1 MIFTETSVSGAFVVD
16 LEPKEDERGFFAR
29 NFDPIEFARYGLNP
43 HVEQCSIS
51 FNAHAGTL
59 RGMHFQLPPHEEA
72 KLVRCTRGA
81 LYDVALD
88 LRPDS
93 PSYLRW
99 AGVELNAENRRM
111 LYVPEGCAHGFQTL
125 VDQTEVSYQVSAS
138 YAPGAEAGVRW
149 DDPAFGISWPEAE
162 RRLLSEKDQRWP
174 DYARPE
180 ATQPVN
186 RRSRG
191 A

>member
-1 MIFTETSVSGAFVVD
+1 MIFTETIVSGAFVID
-16 LEPKEDERGFFAR
+16 LQPRGDERGFFAR
-29 NFDPIEFARYGLNP
+29 TFCRAEFEEHGLNP
-43 HVEQCSIS
+43 YVDQCNLSLS
-51 FNAHAGTL
+51 VQTGTL

-99 AGVELNAENRRM
+99 VGVELSAENHRM

-125 VDQTEVSYQVSAS
+125 VADTEAAYQVSAA
-138 YAPGAEAGVRW
+138 YAREAERGVRW
-149 DDPAFGISWPEAE
+149 DDEAFAIEWPDVEKRVISD
-162 RRLLSEKDQRWP
+162 KDRIWP
-174 DYARPE
+174 DYDGARIGVR
-180 ATQPVN
+180 T
-186 RRSRG
+186 
-191 A
+191 

>member
-1 MIFTETSVSGAFVVD
+1 LIFTETTVSGAFVID
-16 LEPKEDERGFFAR
+16 LEPRGDERGFFAR
-29 NFDPIEFARYGLNP
+29 TFCRAEFEEHGLNP
-43 HVEQCSIS
+43 YIDQCNLSRS
-51 FNAHAGTL
+51 VQAGTL

-99 AGVELNAENRRM
+99 VGAELTAENHRM

-125 VDQTEVSYQVSAS
+125 VAETEVFYQVSAA
-138 YAPGAEAGVRW
+138 YAPDAERGVRW
-149 DDPAFGISWPEAE
+149 NDEAFQIEWPEVE
-162 RRLLSEKDQRWP
+162 DRVISDKDRSWP
-174 DYARPE
+174 DYERARTGA
-180 ATQPVN
+180 AT
-186 RRSRG
+186 
-191 A
+191 